1 MPHTIDNI
9 LKPIYFDKFKEFL
22 IGRLNLPA
30 ETVDRLK
37 SMTPLQINSLPVNLN
52 VHRHEITKAMSE
64 YLGMSYME
72 YIDAKDVQK
81 GAISLAFA
89 QSHNVLVAKDKEGQ
103 SIFII
108 NNPFDLDL
116 IDTLNKHF
124 GPDCM
129 KKIALADSENIQNII
144 LELQDHPIK
153 VAPVARRRENSA
165 AAAGKESDKNPDE
178 RKTDITGIKSE
189 FIVSAA
195 NDILKAAV
203 LERASDIHIEPKKGN
218 TVVRLR
224 VDGDLRE
231 KSVLDSKEGNMIISR
246 FKALGGMDIAERR
259 KPQDGASE
267 MSIGGSNFKLRLATT
282 STPHGESLI
291 IRLLQSEV
299 KSKALIDLGMSDSQ
313 VKSMTSFSKRSEGLI
328 LMVGPTGSGK
338 TTTIYSF
345 LSIIEH
351 GPRSIISVEDPVEYR
366 IPFANQQQ
374 VNDKAGVT
382 FESLLKSAVRQDPDV
397 LFIGE
402 VRDPFSAKIAMDFA
416 STGHL
421 TISTLHTT
429 NATTAMFR
437 LERLG
442 ISRGTM
448 ADALKGIVAQRLI
461 KKLCPHCKRIRPITF
476 KEAELLG
483 NYTNDIPT
491 DIAEPAGCRKCSN
504 TGYYG
509 REGIYEVID
518 FDKEISEMVRSGE
531 QIYKIRE
538 FMRRRGD
545 QMLSDHALHKVR
557 TLTFSL
563 DDIYVNLLIEETRP
577 TITEEEVKTQ
587 AVQTPVVNETQRSAY
602 RIMVVEDE
610 PVTQKLIKKILD
622 DTGYSVI
629 TAGDGIEALMTL
641 GKGNYDLILSD
652 VSMPN
657 MDGFKLMEMLNQKGV
672 TTPVIFLTMK
682 EDPEDEVKGLELGA
696 VDFIKKPINK
706 NLLLTRIRKILN
718 ENRNLI

>member
-1 MPHTIDNI
+1 MPYLTDNM
-9 LKPIYFDKFKEFL
+9 LSPIHFNKFKEFL
-22 IGRLNLPA
+22 VSQLNLSI
-30 ETVDRLK
+30 EKKDQLT
-37 SMTPLQINSLPVNLN
+37 SMTPIQISSLPTDLGI
-52 VHRHEITKAMSE
+52 HRHEITKAMSE
-64 YLGMSYME
+64 YLGVSYME
-72 YIDAKDVQK
+72 YIDVNDVQK
-81 GAISLAFA
+81 EAISLVYA

-103 SIFII
+103 TIFII
-108 NNPFDLDL
+108 NNPFDWDL
-116 IDTLNKHF
+116 IDTLKKLF
-124 GPDCM
+124 GRDSI
-129 KKIALADSENIQNII
+129 KNISLADTETIQNIF
-144 LELQDHPIK
+144 LELQDNPIK
-153 VAPVARRRENSA
+153 VAPVAKRREDTISA
-165 AAAGKESDKNPDE
+165 ASKEINNNPDDRE
-178 RKTDITGIKSE
+178 IDATGINTE

-203 LERASDIHIEPKKGN
+203 LERASDIHIEPKKSN

-231 KSVLDSKEGNMIISR
+231 KSILDRKEGNMIISR

-259 KPQDGASE
+259 RPQDGASE
-267 MSIGGSNFKLRLATT
+267 MSIGGNNFKLRLATT
-282 STPHGESLI
+282 STPNGESLI
-291 IRLLQSEV
+291 VRLLQSEV
-299 KSKALIDLGMSDSQ
+299 KSKALNELGMSDSQ
-313 VKSMTSFSKRSEGLI
+313 VKSMTNFSKRSEGLI

-351 GPRSIISVEDPVEYR
+351 GTRSIISVEDPVEYR

-448 ADALKGIVAQRLI
+448 ADALKGIIAQRLI
-461 KKLCPHCKRIRPITF
+461 KKLCPHCKQIRPISLE
-476 KEAELLG
+476 EAELVG
-483 NYTNDIPT
+483 NYTKDIPP
-491 DIAEPAGCRKCSN
+491 DIAEPVGCQKCKN

-518 FDKEISEMVRSGE
+518 IDAEISEMVRAGE

-538 FMRRRGD
+538 FMHQRGD
-545 QMLSDHALHKVR
+545 QMLSDHALNKVR
-557 TLTFSL
+557 NLTFSL
-563 DDIYVNLLIEETRP
+563 KDIYSNLLVEETKSAVK
-577 TITEEEVKTQ
+577 EEVKAEAIQPPIMDEIKKNIYT
-587 AVQTPVVNETQRSAY
+587 
-602 RIMVVEDE
+602 IMVVEDE
-610 PVTQKLIKKILD
+610 PVTQKLIKKILED
-622 DTGYSVI
+622 KGYLVVM
-629 TAGDGIEALMTL
+629 AGDGIEALMNI

-657 MDGFKLMEMLNQKGV
+657 LDGFKFMEMLNQKGIS
-672 TTPVIFLTMK
+672 TPVIFLTMK
-682 EDPEDEVKGLELGA
+682 EDPEDEIRGLELGA

-706 NLLLTRIRKILN
+706 NLLLTRIGKILN
-718 ENRNLI
+718 ENKEKN

>member
-1 MPHTIDNI
+1 MPYSTDNM
-9 LKPIYFDKFKEFL
+9 LSPIYFNKFKEFL
-22 IGRLNLPA
+22 ASRLNLSI
-30 ETVDRLK
+30 EKKDQLN
-37 SMTPLQINSLPVNLN
+37 SMTPFQINSLPTDLGI
-52 VHRHEITKAMSE
+52 HRHEITKAMSE
-64 YLGMSYME
+64 YLSMSYIQ
-72 YIDAKDVQK
+72 YIDVKDVQK
-81 GAISLAFA
+81 EAISLVFA
-89 QSHNVLVAKDKEGQ
+89 QSHNVLVAKDQEGQ
-103 SIFII
+103 TFFII

-116 IDTLNKHF
+116 IDTLKKLF
-124 GPDCM
+124 GRDSI
-129 KKIALADSENIQNII
+129 KNISLADAETIQNIF
-144 LELQDHPIK
+144 LELQDSPIK
-153 VAPVARRRENSA
+153 VAPVAKKREDTKSA
-165 AAAGKESDKNPDE
+165 ASKEINNNPDE
-178 RKTDITGIKSE
+178 RARGATGIKTE

-259 KPQDGASE
+259 RPQDGASE
-267 MSIGGSNFKLRLATT
+267 MSIGGNNFKLRLATT

-299 KSKALIDLGMSDSQ
+299 KPKALNDLGMSESH
-313 VKSMTSFSKRSEGLI
+313 VKSMTNFSKRSEGLI

-351 GPRSIISVEDPVEYR
+351 GTRSIISVEDPVEYR

-442 ISRGTM
+442 VSRGTM

-461 KKLCPHCKRIRPITF
+461 KKLCPHCKQIRPILLE
-476 KEAELLG
+476 EAELLG
-483 NYTNDIPT
+483 NYTKDIPP
-491 DIAEPAGCRKCSN
+491 DIAEPVGCQKCGN

-518 FDKEISEMVRSGE
+518 FDAEISEMVRAGE

-538 FMRRRGD
+538 FMRQRGD
-545 QMLSDHALHKVR
+545 LMLSGHALNKVR
-557 TLTFSL
+557 NLTFSL
-563 DDIYVNLLIEETRP
+563 KDIYANLLVEETKSTVR
-577 TITEEEVKTQ
+577 EEVKAE
-587 AVQTPVVNETQRSAY
+587 AVQPSILEETPKSVYT
-602 RIMVVEDE
+602 IMVVEDE
-610 PVTQKLIKKILD
+610 PVTQKLIRKILED
-622 DTGYSVI
+622 KGYLVAM
-629 TAGDGIEALMTL
+629 AGDGIEALMNI

-657 MDGFKLMEMLNQKGV
+657 LDGFKFMEMINQKGIS
-672 TTPVIFLTMK
+672 TPVIFLTMK
-682 EDPEDEVKGLELGA
+682 EDPEDEIRGLELGA

-706 NLLLTRIRKILN
+706 NILLTRIGKILN
-718 ENRNLI
+718 ENRKII

>member
-9 LKPIYFDKFKEFL
+9 LKPVHFDKFKEFL
-22 IGRLNLPA
+22 ANRLILSSENKDQLA
-30 ETVDRLK
+30 TL
-37 SMTPLQINSLPVNLN
+37 TPFQINSLPTYLDI
-52 VHRHEITKAMSE
+52 HRHEITKAMSE
-64 YLGMSYME
+64 YLNMPYMD
-72 YIDAKDVQK
+72 YIDVKDIQK
-81 GAISLAFA
+81 EAISLAFA
-89 QSHNVLVAKDKEGQ
+89 KSHNVLVARNNEGQ
-103 SIFII
+103 TILII
-108 NNPFDLDL
+108 NNPFNMDL
-116 IDTLNKHF
+116 IDTLRKLF
-124 GPDCM
+124 GHDST
-129 KKIALADSENIQNII
+129 KNISLADSETIQNVL
-144 LELQDHPIK
+144 LELQNHPVK
-153 VAPVARRRENSA
+153 VVPIAKKREGTTSA
-165 AAAGKESDKNPDE
+165 ASKEINDNPYE
-178 RKTDITGIKSE
+178 RQTDTSGIKTE

-203 LERASDIHIEPKKGN
+203 IDRASDIHIEPKKGN

-224 VDGDLRE
+224 IDGDLRE
-231 KSVLDSKEGNMIISR
+231 KSVLGSKEGNMMISR

-299 KSKALIDLGMSDSQ
+299 KPKTLNELGMSDSQ
-313 VKSMTSFSKRSEGLI
+313 IRSMTNFSRRGEGLI

-351 GPRSIISVEDPVEYR
+351 GTRSIISVEDPVEYR

-442 ISRGTM
+442 VSRGTM

-461 KKLCPHCKRIRPITF
+461 KKLCSHCKQIRSISL
-476 KEAELLG
+476 EEIELLR
-483 NYTNDIPT
+483 NYTEDIPT
-491 DIAEPAGCRKCSN
+491 DIAEPVGCPKCKN

-518 FDKEISEMVRSGE
+518 FDAEIFEMVRAGE
-531 QIYKIRE
+531 QIYRIRE
-538 FMRRRGD
+538 FMRQRGD
-545 QMLSDHALHKVR
+545 LMLSEQAIYKVR
-557 TLTFSL
+557 RLTFSL
-563 DDIYVNLLIEETRP
+563 KDVHENLLAEETKSTVTRQDIKAQ
-577 TITEEEVKTQ
+577 TIQPPIGDE
-587 AVQTPVVNETQRSAY
+587 TPKRIHT
-602 RIMVVEDE
+602 IMVVEDE
-610 PVTQKLIKKILD
+610 PVTQKLIRKILED
-622 DTGYSVI
+622 KGYNVVM
-629 TAGDGIEALMTL
+629 AGDGIEALMNI

-657 MDGFKLMEMLNQKGV
+657 LDGFKFIEMLNQKGIS
-672 TTPVIFLTMK
+672 TPVIFLTMK

-696 VDFIKKPINK
+696 ADFIKKPINK
-706 NLLLTRIRKILN
+706 NLLLTRIGRILN
-718 ENRNLI
+718 GERNVT